1 MKRKE
6 ILQRLHKLGFTIKED
21 GKHTKILK
29 DGNKISVLSR
39 QAEIKEIDV
48 HKIEKQLDVTLR

>member
-6 ILQRLHKLGFTIKED
+6 ILQRLHKLGFTTKED

-29 DGNKISVLSR
+29 NGKKISVLSR

-48 HKIEKQLDVTLR
+48 RKIEKQLTITLR